1 MALNLLAVHDLAE
14 TVLGCVCQAL
24 EETAATVEDQPGC
37 PCRACVVPGPPAWD
51 GCNDP
56 CGVDGQGAGGQLT
69 VHVARIFATSSFP
82 VDDRVVQG
90 GRNCAPPAATG
101 VELVVT
107 LLRCAPVVDDRGCP
121 PSCEELA
128 AAARTVHLDAATIY
142 NALLCC
148 LPTTGTRRRGPMFF
162 LGAQRVLEQE
172 GGCMGV
178 EQRVTVALPG
188 CGCPSEETSP

>member
-1 MALNLLAVHDLAE
+1 MALNLLAVHELAE

-24 EETAATVEDQPGC
+24 ETTAAADTDQPGC

-51 GCNDP
+51 CCDEP
-56 CGVDGQGAGGQLT
+56 CDTDGVGAGGQLT

-90 GRNCAPPAATG
+90 GRNCQPPAATG

-107 LLRCAPVVDDRGCP
+107 LLRCAPTMDERGGP
-121 PSCEELA
+121 PSCEDMA
-128 AAARTVHLDAATIY
+128 AAARIVHVDTATIY
-142 NALLCC
+142 NALLCG
-148 LPTTGTRRRGPMFF
+148 LPTTGTRRRGPTFF
-162 LGAQRVLEQE
+162 LGAHKVLEQQ

-188 CGCPSEETSP
+188 CGCPSEESP